1 VVWASLIG
9 GMSAAPQVPAKG
21 SSRTDIRALLLIA
34 LDEKPPDN
42 LPDKVMARV
51 ALLTTAVEFGRLLT
65 AAPLEVLGQL
75 LAPKETD
82 DDDAGSS
89 G

>member
-1 VVWASLIG
+1 
-9 GMSAAPQVPAKG
+9 MSAGPAAPVKG
-21 SSRTDIRALLLIA
+21 SPRGDIRALLLIA

-65 AAPLEVLGQL
+65 AAPLEMLGQL
-75 LAPKETD
+75 LAPKEGD
-82 DDDAGSS
+82 DDDDGST
-89 G
+89 GQR

>member
-1 VVWASLIG
+1 
-9 GMSAAPQVPAKG
+9 MSTSPAPTQKG
-21 SSRTDIRALLLIA
+21 APRVDIRALLLIA

-65 AAPLEVLGQL
+65 AAPLEMLGQL
-75 LAPKETD
+75 LGPKETD
-82 DDDAGSS
+82 DDDDGST
-89 G
+89 GKR

>member
-1 VVWASLIG
+1 
-9 GMSAAPQVPAKG
+9 MSVGPQTPARG
-21 SSRTDIRALLLIA
+21 SQRGDIRALLLIA

-65 AAPLEVLGQL
+65 AAPLEMLQQL

-82 DDDAGSS
+82 DDDDDGPT
-89 G
+89 GQR

>member
-1 VVWASLIG
+1 
-9 GMSAAPQVPAKG
+9 MSVAPRAPVKG
-21 SSRTDIRALLLIA
+21 SPRSDIRALLLIA

-82 DDDAGSS
+82 DDDDDGST
-89 G
+89 GQR